1 MFRVFPEVT
10 LLYLQ
15 PLLRRFLFVEA
26 NIKAFFKLGKFAY
39 VFFSAPPHVWRM
51 AYTRHEAGIRAF
63 GQRLRQL
70 RKEKGLSQEALA
82 FAADIELS
90 QISRMERGIIN
101 TSISQVFQIAQAL
114 GVSPAA
120 LFEFHLEA

>member
-1 MFRVFPEVT
+1 MFELFIQQYLIQQVEAVVRLDR
-10 LLYLQ
+10 LLLYHYLQ

-82 FAADIELS
+82 FAADIE
-90 QISRMERGIIN
+90 
-101 TSISQVFQIAQAL
+101 
-114 GVSPAA
+114 
-120 LFEFHLEA
+120 

>member
-1 MFRVFPEVT
+1 
-10 LLYLQ
+10 
-15 PLLRRFLFVEA
+15 
-26 NIKAFFKLGKFAY
+26 
-39 VFFSAPPHVWRM
+39 M

>member
-1 MFRVFPEVT
+1 
-10 LLYLQ
+10 
-15 PLLRRFLFVEA
+15 
-26 NIKAFFKLGKFAY
+26 
-39 VFFSAPPHVWRM
+39 M

-120 LFEFHLEA
+120 LFEFHLEV

>member
-1 MFRVFPEVT
+1 
-10 LLYLQ
+10 
-15 PLLRRFLFVEA
+15 
-26 NIKAFFKLGKFAY
+26 
-39 VFFSAPPHVWRM
+39 M

-114 GVSPAA
+114 GVPPAA
-120 LFEFHLEA
+120 LFDISIDS